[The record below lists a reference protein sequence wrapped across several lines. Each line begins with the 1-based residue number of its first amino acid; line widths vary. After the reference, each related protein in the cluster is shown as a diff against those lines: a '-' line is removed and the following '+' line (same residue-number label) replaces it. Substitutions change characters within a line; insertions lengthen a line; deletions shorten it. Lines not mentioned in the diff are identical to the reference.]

1 MAYLLR
7 SLILLMLLSIILTI
21 AIAHSFVDIGY
32 GHIKIAIVSYLFTIF
47 AQAFVMF
54 YFIGVAKL
62 VLNIYSALIHETNLD
77 ELFDKAPED
86 LNPYIDATKKMVMD
100 TKRCKRQTIP
110 WSILIIIIGMIA
122 FLLGGAH
129 DTNVVELTTHS
140 GVAYGFTVV
149 SVIGFF
155 RQWHYL
161 IVSHKTLRKIKGL
174 FEIPDAQM

>member
-7 SLILLMLLSIILTI
+7 TLILLMILSILITI
-21 AIAHSFVDIGY
+21 AVAHGLIEIGF
-32 GHIKIAIVSYLFTIF
+32 GHIKLAIITYLFTIF

-62 VLNIYSALIHETNLD
+62 VLNIYQALLNETNLE
-77 ELFDKAPED
+77 ELFEKAPDD
-86 LNPYIDATKKMVMD
+86 LKPYIDATKKMVMD

-110 WSILIIIIGMIA
+110 WSILIIIIGMVA

-129 DTNVVELTTHS
+129 DTNVVQKTTHS
-140 GVAYGFTVV
+140 GVAYGFVIV
-149 SVIGFF
+149 SFIGFF
-155 RQWHYL
+155 RQWYYL
-161 IVSHKTLRKIKGL
+161 IVSHRTLRKIKGL